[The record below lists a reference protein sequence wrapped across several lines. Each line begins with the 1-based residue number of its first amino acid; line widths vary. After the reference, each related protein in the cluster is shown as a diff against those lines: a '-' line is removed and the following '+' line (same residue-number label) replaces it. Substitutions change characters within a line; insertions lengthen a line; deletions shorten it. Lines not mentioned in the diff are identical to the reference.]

1 MDRRYWMCVGLAAA
15 GFGWVFGCAAG
26 NFWVKITVT
35 VCVLCAASF
44 AAAGVPCRR
53 AELTARE
60 ALVGAVSAAV
70 LYGIFWLGDFCAAKV
85 FGFAPRQVE
94 AIYAI
99 RELGHPWAV
108 GAVLL
113 LVTSPGEELFWRGYV
128 MRQAVARWG
137 WPDEMREILSTMVS
151 RYPAEKWAAELLT
164 QNLFSEGR
172 TRSLMSLF
180 STQLSADPDN
190 LAIKNNLAMTAML
203 LEANELRPYE
213 MARQVYEASPT
224 NAAYAST
231 YAYAL
236 HRQAKD
242 AEALAVFEKLT
253 AEQRAE
259 PSIAGY
265 YAMMLRA
272 NGRGE
277 EAKRYFELS
286 AEARMLPEE
295 RRVIDE
301 ARAGL

>member
-137 WPDEMREILSTMVS
+137 RGKGFAAAALLYGAVHLPSGNVMLIL
-151 RYPAEKWAAELLT
+151 AALVAGV
-164 QNLFSEGR
+164 FWC
-172 TRSLMSLF
+172 
-180 STQLSADPDN
+180 
-190 LAIKNNLAMTAML
+190 
-203 LEANELRPYE
+203 
-213 MARQVYEASPT
+213 
-224 NAAYAST
+224 
-231 YAYAL
+231 AL
-236 HRQAKD
+236 YRWRGN
-242 AEALAVFEKLT
+242 LT
-253 AEQRAE
+253 ACVVSHALWTVGVFLLFPIR
-259 PSIAGY
+259 
-265 YAMMLRA
+265 
-272 NGRGE
+272 
-277 EAKRYFELS
+277 
-286 AEARMLPEE
+286 
-295 RRVIDE
+295 
-301 ARAGL
+301 